1 MLKQGD
7 FIEIEYT
14 GKIKE
19 ENKIFDT
26 TNEEIAKKEKIYN
39 QSFTYAPIIICLG
52 QNQIIPGL
60 DNELVNKSINEYEIE
75 LLPEKAFG
83 KKNPKLLRLVSS
95 SSFKKENITPFPGLQ
110 VNLDGLLG
118 IIRTVT
124 PGRVII
130 DFNHPL
136 AGKTLV
142 YKVKILRLVKDT
154 KEKLTSL
161 ITFYSKE
168 AKVELTNN
176 EAIVKVKDL
185 SDSLKEKLEKD
196 IKQLIPEIKK
206 ATLIKE

>member
-7 FIEIEYT
+7 FIEVEYT

-26 TNEEIAKKEKIYN
+26 TDEEIAKKEKIYN
-39 QSFTYAPIIICLG
+39 KSFSYTPVIICLG

-60 DNELVNKSINEYEIE
+60 DNGLINKDPKEYEIE
-75 LLPEKAFG
+75 LSPEKAFG

-142 YKVKILRLVKDT
+142 YKVKVLRLVKDT
-154 KEKLTSL
+154 KEKILSLTS
-161 ITFYSKE
+161 FYSKE
-168 AKVELTNN
+168 AKVELTND
-176 EAIVKVKDL
+176 EATVKIKDL
-185 SDSLKEKLEKD
+185 PDSLEDKLEKD

-206 ATLIKE
+206 VTLIKE